1 MLELVDEKGQ
11 IRSSIKVESD
21 GEVVLRMFDKNGTIR
36 VKLGASESGS
46 GMLLA
51 DETTEPG
58 VHLIARR
65 VGTPNRLTT
74 RIGLTGAD
82 GKQRVIEP

>member
-21 GEVVLRMFDKNGTIR
+21 GESVLPMFDKKGTIR
-36 VKLGASESGS
+36 VKLGAGDSGS
-46 GMLLA
+46 GILLA

-58 VHLIARR
+58 VHLMARR
-65 VGTPNRLTT
+65 VGTADCPTT
-74 RIGLTGAD
+74 RIRA
-82 GKQRVIEP
+82 